1 MNSSVPLL
9 DPVEARILGCLIEK
23 QKTTPDGYP
32 LTLNS
37 LRLACNQSTNR
48 DPVVDYDEELVFDH
62 IQKLHRK
69 ELTRSASGHGSRSAK
84 YRHLTAERLAI
95 DQPWKN
101 FEGSV
106 GKYWGM
112 FNDAREQKFAW
123 TGPITD
129 PDYWKMALL
138 AVLLLR
144 GPQTP
149 GELKTR
155 TERMHAFGDLGEL
168 EQALE
173 HMIEAG
179 YVERLERRPGEK
191 SERYRHLLDEGAG
204 EPAAEVVADQ
214 PPQAVGESADL
225 RTRVERLEEEV
236 AELRARLERG

>member
-1 MNSSVPLL
+1 MIPQL

-48 DPVVDYDEELVFDH
+48 DPVVDYDEELIFDA

-84 YRHLTAERLAI
+84 YRHLAGERLSI
-95 DQPWKN
+95 D
-101 FEGSV
+101 EAGESV
-106 GKYWGM
+106 
-112 FNDAREQKFAW
+112 
-123 TGPITD
+123 
-129 PDYWKMALL
+129 L

-155 TERMHAFGDLGEL
+155 TERMYGFAELGEL
-168 EQALE
+168 ERVLDAL
-173 HMIEAG
+173 IDAG

-191 SERYRHLLDEGAG
+191 SERYRHLLREDDDSADESRTTDAS
-204 EPAAEVVADQ
+204 AAEIA
-214 PPQAVGESADL
+214 PPAGGEIGEL
-225 RTRVERLEEEV
+225 RDRIEALEREV
-236 AELRARLERG
+236 AELRARLDG